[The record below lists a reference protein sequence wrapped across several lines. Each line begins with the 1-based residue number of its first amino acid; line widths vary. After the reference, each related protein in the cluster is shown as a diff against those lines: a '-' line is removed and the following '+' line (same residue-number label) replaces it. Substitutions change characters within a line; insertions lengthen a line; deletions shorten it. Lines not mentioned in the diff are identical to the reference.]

1 VTPPTD
7 IAHWRRQIFSRLLT
21 IVLVLGLV
29 TAVPCIANAVRERMW
44 PMIGVVLLSTAWL
57 VGVWYLTALSY
68 TARVLNFI
76 AIVFFISIGLMVNV
90 GHVAQ
95 IFLIAPPVF
104 ASVLLG
110 MRPALVALAIS
121 ALALL
126 VLGLTGLTGLAR
138 LDVAGYA
145 ESDVV
150 PSVLTTLNFLFVG
163 SMITVSCGTLLTRL
177 AQSLDEL
184 HLFAASLEEGTDALH
199 AMNAELRLTGA
210 ALAQLNDKVLITR
223 AVDATDGQYQPQPII
238 FANDAFLLRT
248 GYTREEL
255 LGQSLTA
262 FIGPASDGAQMTRV
276 IGAMARGEGTSAE
289 LQVYTKSGEPYWIEP
304 GAHVRHGRW
313 LGSPPLS
320 ALRALSLRR

>member
-1 VTPPTD
+1 MTPPTD

-29 TAVPCIANAVRERMW
+29 TAVPCIAIAVRERMW

-126 VLGLTGLTGLAR
+126 VLGLTGLAR

-184 HLFAASLEEGTDALH
+184 HLFAASLEEGKDALH

-223 AVDATDGQYQPQPII
+223 AVD
-238 FANDAFLLRT
+238 
-248 GYTREEL
+248 
-255 LGQSLTA
+255 
-262 FIGPASDGAQMTRV
+262 
-276 IGAMARGEGTSAE
+276 
-289 LQVYTKSGEPYWIEP
+289 
-304 GAHVRHGRW
+304 
-313 LGSPPLS
+313 
-320 ALRALSLRR
+320 